1 MIYLDANNLYSYY
14 MSQFLQTAGFKWKDS
29 KNFDLNKYIS
39 NSQTGCVLETD
50 LENPEELRKLHD
62 GYPLAPDKTEILREM
77 LSNYQLK
84 ILQF

>member
-1 MIYLDANNLYSYY
+1 M
-14 MSQFLQTAGFKWKDS
+14 F
-29 KNFDLNKYIS
+29 
-39 NSQTGCVLETD
+39 LETD

-84 ILQF
+84 IL

>member
-14 MSQFLQTAGFKWKDS
+14 MSKFLQTAGFKWKDS

-50 LENPEELRKLHD
+50 LENPEELWKLHD

-84 ILQF
+84 IL